1 MPGLYQMPSVR
12 FFLGEERN
20 KSGDSRQDNASA
32 DSEKFNAVLNHF

>member
-1 MPGLYQMPSVR
+1 MPGLFQMPSIR

-20 KSGDSRQDNASA
+20 QSSKRGQDNASA